1 MVGIYRLLYWLVH
14 FSPCT
19 LLKWQP
25 PHNLNFKMTQNNY
38 KTHWLHNSTVLSMIA
53 YVGPKDRTLV
63 DFWRLVWQE
72 RPLTIVMVTNIK
84 EGNKVKC
91 QQYWPDSG
99 SKHFGHFKVTL
110 VEYQVFADY
119 VIRTLQVTVRH
130 TIISYIQMNMVFLCS

>member
-1 MVGIYRLLYWLVH
+1 
-14 FSPCT
+14 
-19 LLKWQP
+19 
-25 PHNLNFKMTQNNY
+25 
-38 KTHWLHNSTVLSMIA
+38 MIV
-53 YVGPKDRTLV
+53 YLIGPKDRTLV

-99 SKHFGHFKVTL
+99 TKHFGHFKVTL

-130 TIISYIQMNMVFLCS
+130 AIISYIQINMVFLCS

>member
-1 MVGIYRLLYWLVH
+1 MITRLSGYII
-14 FSPCT
+14 
-19 LLKWQP
+19 
-25 PHNLNFKMTQNNY
+25 
-38 KTHWLHNSTVLSMIA
+38 STVLIV
-53 YVGPKDRTLV
+53 YVGPKDHTLV

-130 TIISYIQMNMVFLCS
+130 TIITYTYKLIWSFYAVRRQFCKSSLETEAVSLHVLA

>member
-1 MVGIYRLLYWLVH
+1 MHIIKVAFYDLLIIL
-14 FSPCT
+14 T
-19 LLKWQP
+19 LR
-25 PHNLNFKMTQNNY
+25 
-38 KTHWLHNSTVLSMIA
+38 HWLHYLHRVLSMIV

-110 VEYQVFADY
+110 VEYQVLADY
-119 VIRTLQVTVRH
+119 VIRTLQVIV
-130 TIISYIQMNMVFLCS
+130 SEAYYFK